1 MSLELNDLPRA
12 VFRTTHISNL
22 ARGWYR
28 AGEIAGAIKYM
39 EVPITGDEFEI
50 PVVAF
55 MTFME
60 MVQNNKD
67 LDHDA
72 IVLNLYSTEDSLRYT
87 TVDRYMRDVLVD
99 DFKRNRLLKCTA
111 KGKDCVKTYYA
122 THGAVFTEDFTP
134 VFMCSWMMK
143 REDVVQPYRNE
154 DGMPDMHHVTMY
166 KFLYPIIRIDPGIYL
181 SQQDTMEKFLIKKF
195 TTLALTDQVCTP
207 QRYLP
212 DRIKVS
218 GTSDSSD
225 RYIPSLRV
233 EGSPFH
239 IREACEPDINTT
251 NEKLRQTV
259 LEHVEE
265 VMQ

>member
-12 VFRTTHISNL
+12 VFRATHISNL
-22 ARGWYR
+22 ARSWYR
-28 AGEIAGAIKYM
+28 GGEIAGAIKYM

-67 LDHDA
+67 LDHEA
-72 IVLNLYSTEDSLRYT
+72 IVLSLYSREDGLRYT

-99 DFKRNRLLKCTA
+99 DFKRNHLLKCTA

-143 REDVVQPYRNE
+143 KCYRTLE
-154 DGMPDMHHVTMY
+154 DGNLEIHY

-195 TTLALTDQVCTP
+195 TTLALTDQVYTP
-207 QRYLP
+207 FPRQLP
-212 DRIKVS
+212 DRFKVS
-218 GTSDSSD
+218 GTSDFFD
-225 RYIPSLRV
+225 LYIPSLRV
-233 EGSPFH
+233 EVSPFH
-239 IREACEPDINTT
+239 IREACKPDINTT

>member
-22 ARGWYR
+22 ARRWYGR
-28 AGEIAGAIKYM
+28 NIEVAGAIKYM

-67 LDHDA
+67 LDHEA
-72 IVLNLYSTEDSLRYT
+72 IVLSLYSREEPLRYT

-143 REDVVQPYRNE
+143 KCYRTLE
-154 DGMPDMHHVTMY
+154 DGNLEIHY

-181 SQQDTMEKFLIKKF
+181 SQQGTMEKFLIKKF

-212 DRIKVS
+212 DRIIP
-218 GTSDSSD
+218 GLSD